1 MDLRS
6 SADDVRDHARALADL
21 GLSVDEVVA
30 KISEWVM
37 ALRTQPDEEFIVV
50 SPEQHEVEA
59 AIRRVLLP
67 LIENDD
73 AR

>member
-1 MDLRS
+1 MDLRP

-37 ALRTQPDEEFIVV
+37 ALRTQPDEVFIAV
-50 SPEQHEVEA
+50 SPERHEMEL
-59 AIRRVLLP
+59 AIRRVLSP
-67 LIENDD
+67 LIGNDD